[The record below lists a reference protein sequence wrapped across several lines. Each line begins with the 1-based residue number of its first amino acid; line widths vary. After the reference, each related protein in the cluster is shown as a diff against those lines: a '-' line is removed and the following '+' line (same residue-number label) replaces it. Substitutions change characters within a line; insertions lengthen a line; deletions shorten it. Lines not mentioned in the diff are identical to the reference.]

1 MASENDPLIRVPR
14 WNDRLHRLETVPATL
29 PYPTSRQALM
39 SMTGMLPRVKIAMN
53 QY

>member
-29 PYPTSRQALM
+29 PYPMSRQALM
-39 SMTGMLPRVKIAMN
+39 SMNGMLSIVVIVN
-53 QY
+53 N